1 MSMSKSS
8 TSIIIEAFDTLFFR
22 DARPFSMGDDTWA
35 DGVFPPSPTVVH
47 GALRT
52 GYFAKHIE
60 QFPHAGSTTDDPTG
74 TLRINKICYRVRPG
88 NLFYYPA
95 PLDFVE
101 RKDKLLK
108 ERVNECVHKRYSV
121 EKLKLVM
128 NEDGYSSLDD
138 NKLGML
144 RHEVE
149 VEPVENGLIDVNGLT
164 NYLCYGSLCNV
175 IKLSDYVCKEPKV
188 GIGRDDV
195 TRTSGDTGKLYRV
208 GLQRLASKSGNNRI
222 DIVVGLED
230 LPMGVSGL
238 LRLGAEGKCVSYSA
252 KPIPDIDISPLCKS
266 ENNRFKLYFLTPS
279 VFDKGWIADWMEI
292 GEYRG
297 IGFNFL
303 GASIGKP
310 LSIGGFSLKPP
321 QPKIMRKAVPAG
333 SVYYFE
339 LKDGTVKTRFEELKN
354 AFHGTSL
361 ADESMCNTQEGYG
374 IAYLGSGV

>member
-1 MSMSKSS
+1 MTKSS
-8 TSIIIEAFDTLFFR
+8 TSIILEAFDTLFFR

-35 DGVFPPSPTVVH
+35 EGVFPPSPTVVY

-60 QFPHAGSTTDDPTG
+60 QLPKAGSSTDDPTG
-74 TLRINKICYRVRPG
+74 TLRIKTLCYRVKPG

-101 RKDKLLK
+101 RKGKLLK
-108 ERVNECVHKRYSV
+108 ERVNECIQKRYSV

-128 NEDGYSSLDD
+128 YADGYSSLDD
-138 NKLGML
+138 KKLGML
-144 RHEVE
+144 RHDGEVE
-149 VEPVENGLIDVNGLT
+149 TVENRLIDVNGLT

-208 GLQRLASKSGNNRI
+208 GLQRPASKSGNNRL
-222 DIVVGLED
+222 DIVVELEGLSMD
-230 LPMGVSGL
+230 VSGL
-238 LRLGAEGKCVSYSA
+238 LRLGAEGKCVSYFA
-252 KPIPDIDISPLCKS
+252 KSIPDIDISPLSKS

-279 VFDKGWIADWMEI
+279 VFDKGWIADWMEM

-303 GASIGKP
+303 GAAIGKS
-310 LSIGGFSLKPP
+310 LSLGGFSIKPP
-321 QPKIMRKAVPAG
+321 KPKIMRKAVPAG

-339 LKDGTVKTRFEELKN
+339 LKEGTMKTRFEELKN
-354 AFHGTSL
+354 TFHGRSL